1 MTVVLALIKML
12 GIIFGMLL
20 VDYAGR
26 RPLLVYGSLGMT
38 VSLACLTVG
47 ASASSVSLI
56 LASIYAFMF
65 SFSISWAGV
74 FWVLMSEMFSMR
86 IKSAAASAATAML
99 FLGGAV
105 MDAVFLTVYA
115 SLGDASFLLYA
126 FVSACGG
133 VYVYAVLPETKQR
146 ALGEI
151 QKAFELH
158 NETMRYGCPTTL
170 DFFRPKRRRRR
181 QAQMSE
187 NTSLTSRRPHAHD
200 ENGDKSIVVEHASD
214 GDDDVATALL
224 PAS

>member
-1 MTVVLALIKML
+1 MTVVLAMVKML
-12 GIIFGMLL
+12 GIVFGMLL

-26 RPLLVYGSLGMT
+26 RPLLVYGSLGMSI
-38 VSLACLTVG
+38 SLAFLTVG
-47 ASASSVSLI
+47 ASANSVVLI

-105 MDAVFLTVYA
+105 MDAVFLTIYA

-133 VYVYAVLPETKQR
+133 MYVYAVLPETKQR

-170 DFFRPKRRRRR
+170 DFFRVGRRRRR
-181 QAQMSE
+181 RTQE
-187 NTSLTSRRPHAHD
+187 TDEKTSLRTRTSPALAGEAPRTVLV
-200 ENGDKSIVVEHASD
+200 ENDD
-214 GDDDVATALL
+214 DDDDVVTALL
-224 PAS
+224 PTS